1 MIIFAQISKFKL
13 LRERKLIPQVVFQI
27 EHFELAVIRFSKVT
41 KTDIDK
47 YLRRATARDFK
58 FDVHEV
64 CCVFGCVVIYH
75 ANQFIL
81 YLVPDRQEGQRARK
95 EQGQI

>member
-1 MIIFAQISKFKL
+1 
-13 LRERKLIPQVVFQI
+13 
-27 EHFELAVIRFSKVT
+27 
-41 KTDIDK
+41 
-47 YLRRATARDFK
+47 
-58 FDVHEV
+58 V